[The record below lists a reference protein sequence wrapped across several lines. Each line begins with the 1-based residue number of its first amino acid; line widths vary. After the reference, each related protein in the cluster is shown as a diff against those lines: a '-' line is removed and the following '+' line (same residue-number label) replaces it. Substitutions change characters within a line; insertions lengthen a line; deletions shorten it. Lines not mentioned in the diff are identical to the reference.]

1 MVHSTKQGCHSSP
14 PCTYLSYTKNTIL
27 TRFRRVERG
36 RTRGR
41 KDTPS
46 RFRSPKPNGN
56 FNQHN
61 HTTKGPVFLIQTR
74 DLKKTDK
81 PTRVFHNFIIP
92 TTQVTLGVLEQ
103 AKASGVPALWIQ
115 PGAEDAAVIKYIEEN
130 GLQDKVIY
138 GGPCILV
145 EGDNIIQSLL

>member
-1 MVHSTKQGCHSSP
+1 M
-14 PCTYLSYTKNTIL
+14 
-27 TRFRRVERG
+27 
-36 RTRGR
+36 
-41 KDTPS
+41 
-46 RFRSPKPNGN
+46 
-56 FNQHN
+56 
-61 HTTKGPVFLIQTR
+61 
-74 DLKKTDK
+74 
-81 PTRVFHNFIIP
+81 FHNFINP